1 MPLIDRADCLLVV
14 IDTQPGFF
22 QAPSMSGEERAAAA
36 AAVERAIWLAGVAAR
51 LEIPAVVTEEGA
63 GRNGG
68 TEPRLLE
75 RLPFGTPVLD
85 KGTFGLTGTPE
96 IVAAIRALE
105 RSTAVLIGFE
115 TDVCVAQ
122 SAIGLH
128 ELGFR
133 TVVLED
139 ATYTNGE
146 ALHRRGLARMSE
158 AGVER
163 NHCKGLFYEWL
174 RVVDPAL
181 ETIRADEAE
190 FGPPPLRL

>member
-1 MPLIDRADCLLVV
+1 MPLIDRAESLLIV

-22 QAPSMSGEERAAAA
+22 QAPSMSEDERTAAAA
-36 AAVERAIWLAGVAAR
+36 TVERAIWLAGIAAR

-75 RLPFGTPVLD
+75 RLPATTPVLNKD
-85 KGTFGLTGTPE
+85 TFGLTGTPE
-96 IVAAIRALE
+96 IVAAIRALA

-133 TVVLED
+133 TVVVED

-146 ALHRRGLARMSE
+146 AYYRRGLARMSE

-181 ETIRADEAE
+181 ETIRTDEAE
-190 FGPPPLRL
+190 FGPVPLRL